1 MVIKLQPLQLGVH
14 QTVIHTENKLGG
26 SCKIFQVCMSLQWT
40 PVAKGIKNKYF
51 EIQKNMKCKNLH
63 FVKKKKKKLNK
74 QKKFLFHP
82 PTKTLLSNTIICPK
96 EIK

>member
-40 PVAKGIKNKYF
+40 PVTKGIKNKYF
-51 EIQKNMKCKNLH
+51 EIQKNIKCKNLH
-63 FVKKKKKKLNK
+63 FVKKKKKK
-74 QKKFLFHP
+74 
-82 PTKTLLSNTIICPK
+82 
-96 EIK
+96 IK